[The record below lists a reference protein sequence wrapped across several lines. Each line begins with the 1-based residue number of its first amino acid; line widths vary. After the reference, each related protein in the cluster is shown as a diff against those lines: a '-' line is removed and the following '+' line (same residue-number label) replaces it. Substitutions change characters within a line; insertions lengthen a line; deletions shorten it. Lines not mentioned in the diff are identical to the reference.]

1 MEMSRAAHKAGSCAP
16 VLLCREL
23 EPLVPCCQGSGG
35 GCATR
40 STPGCQGG
48 LDPAP
53 RFAEPCRELGF
64 VLGPAQ
70 GDVPGAAPR
79 CSSVPSAGG
88 EIF

>member
-1 MEMSRAAHKAGSCAP
+1 MEMSTAAHKAGSCAP
-16 VLLCREL
+16 IPLCREL
-23 EPLVPCCQGSGG
+23 EPLAPCCQGSGG
-35 GCATR
+35 RLCHPQHPR
-40 STPGCQGG
+40 VPGG

-53 RFAEPCRELGF
+53 RFAEPCGELGF

-79 CSSVPSAGG
+79 CSSVPSAGR